1 MNTTNVIS
9 AIGTADVSARSIDP
23 GNPTN
28 ASTSM
33 QGGQAVFENNNYRI
47 TADDNNTVTITN
59 KHTGETYQAW
69 GDPHMNIDGQ
79 HAFDFWG
86 TTTFKLED
94 GTKVTIETTPLA
106 SDPSVT
112 LSSKVTITNGD
123 YGVKISGVDTN
134 QVGDLKIDEAKGY
147 GRVLDTVVS
156 DGNVLNENP
165 AGKGFVAI
173 DRDGN
178 VRAVDQNYINQ
189 TDLKKTGALQD
200 QFKEAFAKL
209 SSLLQIIF
217 QGTFMSSLPQQATPE
232 NDGHQPVAPHP
243 VTNTPLNPGHI
254 HLDPHNG
261 FDYGYDPYKYKMA
274 GAVPEKQKEMVT
286 FPVMLDK
293 NNAELCK

>member
-1 MNTTNVIS
+1 MYAISNASAVTTAS
-9 AIGTADVSARSIDP
+9 GSSIDP
-23 GNPTN
+23 SNPTN

-69 GDPHMNIDGQ
+69 GDPHMKIDGEQ
-79 HAFDFWG
+79 AFDFWG

-94 GTKVTIETTPLA
+94 GTKVTIETTPFA
-106 SDPSVT
+106 SNPEMT

-123 YGVKISGVDTN
+123 YGVKISGVDSN
-134 QVGDLKIDEAKGY
+134 QTGDLKIDEAKGY
-147 GRVLDTVVS
+147 GRVLDAVVS

-178 VRAVDQNYINQ
+178 VRSVDQNYINQ

-200 QFKEAFAKL
+200 KFKEAFSKL
-209 SSLLQIIF
+209 SSLFQIAF
-217 QGTFMSSLPQQATPE
+217 QGTFLGNLQSTTGNEETRPGTP
-232 NDGHQPVAPHP
+232 QPVSTTPQPDGRMWLGGTPPWVFDERIGGPNPALAP
-243 VTNTPLNPGHI
+243 
-254 HLDPHNG
+254 LDRQLSLTL
-261 FDYGYDPYKYKMA
+261 A
-274 GAVPEKQKEMVT
+274 RVQ
-286 FPVMLDK
+286 
-293 NNAELCK
+293 